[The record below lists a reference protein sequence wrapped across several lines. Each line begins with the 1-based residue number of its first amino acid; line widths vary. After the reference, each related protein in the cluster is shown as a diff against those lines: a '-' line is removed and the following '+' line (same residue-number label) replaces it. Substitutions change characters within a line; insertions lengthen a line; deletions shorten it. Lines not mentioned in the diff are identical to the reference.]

1 MLAQQVVNGLM
12 LGSIYVLVGVAFT
25 MTIGVLNFLNFS
37 IPAIFMLG
45 GMLTWGLIA
54 LAGLPWL
61 AAVALGFAAGG
72 LASLVVE
79 RFTYRW
85 LRTTHPDVPLISSVA
100 FLVLF
105 EHLIILYMGA
115 HIQRFPVPFGDANIR
130 AAGLIISIP
139 QLCAL
144 ALAIGLVAVLD
155 QLLRRTQLGRCL
167 RAIAESP
174 ETSRLLGIN
183 TNRIVPALFGISGMF
198 TALGGI
204 LFAANYLQVSPFM
217 GNEVALKGVA
227 AMIIGG
233 MGNIWGAVLGGLI
246 IGVIESLSIQFF
258 GGAVA
263 EIIIFAALL
272 LFLCVRPTGLY
283 GDRAVRMQRV

>member
-1 MLAQQVVNGLM
+1 MLAQQLINGVM

-45 GMLTWGLIA
+45 GMLSWALIV
-54 LAGLPWL
+54 LGQLPWL
-61 AAVALGFAAGG
+61 LGVALGLAAGG
-72 LASLVVE
+72 AASLVVE

-85 LRTTHPDVPLISSVA
+85 LRSSHPDVPLISSVG

-105 EHLIILYMGA
+105 EHLVIVYFGA
-115 HIQRFPVPFGDANIR
+115 HIQRFPVPFADANLR
-130 AAGLIISIP
+130 VGGLIVSIP
-139 QLCAL
+139 QLVAL
-144 ALAIGLVAVLD
+144 GLAIALVAALD
-155 QLLRRTQLGRCL
+155 WLLRRTQLGRSL

-174 ETSRLLGIN
+174 DTARLLGVD
-183 TNRIVPALFGISGMF
+183 TNRIVPALFAISGLF

-204 LFAANYLQVSPFM
+204 LFAATYLQVSPFI

-233 MGNIWGAVLGGLI
+233 MGNIWGAVLGGLL
-246 IGVIESLSIQFF
+246 IGVLEALSIHFF
-258 GGAVA
+258 GGARA
-263 EIIIFAALL
+263 EIVIFASLL
-272 LFLCVRPTGLY
+272 LFICIRPTGLY
-283 GDRAVRMQRV
+283 GDRGVRVQRV

>member
-1 MLAQQVVNGLM
+1 MLAQQTINGLM

-45 GMLTWGLIA
+45 GMTSWALIS
-54 LAGLPWL
+54 LGGLPWF
-61 AAVALGFAAGG
+61 AGVALGLLAGG
-72 LASLVVE
+72 LASFMVE

-85 LRTTHPDVPLISSVA
+85 LRSSHPDVPLISSVG

-105 EHLIILYMGA
+105 EHLVILYMGA

-130 AAGLIISIP
+130 VAGLIISIP

-144 ALAIGLVAVLD
+144 GIAIVLVAALA
-155 QLLRRTQLGRCL
+155 QLLRRTQLGRSL

-174 ETSRLLGIN
+174 ETARLLGVD
-183 TNRIVPALFGISGMF
+183 TNRIVPALFVISGVF

-204 LFAANYLQVSPFM
+204 LFAANYLQVSPFI

-233 MGNIWGAVLGGLI
+233 MGNIWGAVLGGLL
-246 IGVIESLSIQFF
+246 IGVLEALSIHFF
-258 GGAVA
+258 GGAAA
-263 EIIIFAALL
+263 EVVIFAALL
-272 LFLCVRPTGLY
+272 VFLCVRPTGLY
-283 GDRAVRMQRV
+283 GDRALRVQRV

>member
-1 MLAQQVVNGLM
+1 MLAQQVINGLM
-12 LGSIYVLVGVAFT
+12 LGCIYTLVGVAFT

-37 IPAIFMLG
+37 IPAVFMLG
-45 GMLTWGLIA
+45 GMLSWAFVVRLE
-54 LAGLPWL
+54 LPWF
-61 AAVALGFAAGG
+61 AGVALGLLCGG
-72 LASLVVE
+72 AASLIVE

-85 LRTTHPDVPLISSVA
+85 LKTSHPDVPLISSVG

-105 EHLIILYMGA
+105 EHLVVLYMGA
-115 HIQRFPVPFGDANIR
+115 HTQRFPVPFDDANIR
-130 AAGLIISIP
+130 AFGLIISIP

-144 ALAIGLVAVLD
+144 AMAVGLVAAFD
-155 QLLRRTQLGRCL
+155 QILRRTQLGRCL

-174 ETSRLLGIN
+174 ETARVLGID
-183 TNRIVPALFGISGMF
+183 TNRIVPALFALSGMF

-233 MGNIWGAVLGGLI
+233 MGNIWGAVLGGLL
-246 IGVIESLSIQFF
+246 IGVLESLSIQFF

-263 EIIIFAALL
+263 EIIIFGALL
-272 LFLCVRPTGLY
+272 LFLCIRPTGLY
-283 GDRAVRMQRV
+283 GDRGLRVQRV

>member
-12 LGSIYVLVGVAFT
+12 LGAIYVLVGVAFT

-45 GMLTWGLIA
+45 GMLSWGLIV

-61 AAVALGFAAGG
+61 LSVALGVAAGG

-85 LRTTHPDVPLISSVA
+85 LRSSHPDVPLISSVG

-105 EHLIILYMGA
+105 EHLVILYMGA

-130 AAGLIISIP
+130 AGGLIVSIP

-144 ALAIGLVAVLD
+144 VIAVSLVAALD
-155 QLLRRTQLGRCL
+155 RLLRRTQLGRCL

-174 ETSRLLGIN
+174 DTARLLGVD
-183 TNRIVPALFGISGMF
+183 TNRIVPALFIISGMF

-204 LFAANYLQVSPFM
+204 LFAANYLQVSPFI

-233 MGNIWGAVLGGLI
+233 MGNIWGAVLGGLL
-246 IGVIESLSIQFF
+246 IGVLESLSIHFF
-258 GGAVA
+258 GGANS
-263 EIIIFAALL
+263 EIVIFGSLL
-272 LFLCVRPTGLY
+272 LFLCIRPTGLY
-283 GDRAVRMQRV
+283 GDRGVRVQRV

>member
-1 MLAQQVVNGLM
+1 MLAQQLVNGLL
-12 LGSIYVLVGVAFT
+12 LGSIYTLVGVAFT

-45 GMLTWGLIA
+45 GMLSWALIV

-61 AAVALGFAAGG
+61 GAVALGLAAGG
-72 LASLVVE
+72 IASLIVE

-85 LRTTHPDVPLISSVA
+85 LKTTHPDVPLISSVA

-105 EHLIILYMGA
+105 EHLVILHLGA

-130 AAGLIISIP
+130 VAGLIISIP

-144 ALAIGLVAVLD
+144 GIAIGLVLVLD
-155 QLLRRTQLGRCL
+155 QVLRRTQLGRCL

-174 ETSRLLGIN
+174 DTARLIGVD

-204 LFAANYLQVSPFM
+204 LFATNYLQVSPFI

-233 MGNIWGAVLGGLI
+233 MGNIWGAVLGGLMIGIAESMSIHFVGGAAAETI
-246 IGVIESLSIQFF
+246 IF
-258 GGAVA
+258 GG
-263 EIIIFAALL
+263 LL
-272 LFLCVRPTGLY
+272 LFLCVRPTGLF
-283 GDRAVRMQRV
+283 GDRAVRTQRV

>member
-1 MLAQQVVNGLM
+1 MLAQQLINGLM

-45 GMLTWGLIA
+45 GMVSWGFIA
-54 LAGLPWL
+54 LAGLPWP
-61 AAVALGFAAGG
+61 VGVFLGFLCGG

-85 LRTTHPDVPLISSVA
+85 LKTSHVDVPLISSVG
-100 FLVLF
+100 FLLLF
-105 EHLIILYMGA
+105 ENLIILHAGTY
-115 HIQRFPVPFGDANIR
+115 IQRFPTPFADANVR
-130 AAGLIISIP
+130 TLGTVVSLP

-144 ALAIGLVAVLD
+144 VLTIALVLVLHGI
-155 QLLRRTQLGRCL
+155 LRRTHLGRSL

-174 ETSRLLGIN
+174 DTAVLLGIDI
-183 TNRIVPALFGISGMF
+183 NRIVPALFLISGLF

-204 LFAANYLQVSPFM
+204 FFAVSYLQVSPFM

-233 MGNIWGAVLGGLI
+233 MGNIWGAVLGGLV
-246 IGVIESLSIQFF
+246 IGMVEALSINFF
-258 GGAVA
+258 GGAIA
-263 EIIIFAALL
+263 EVIIYAALMTFL
-272 LFLCVRPTGLY
+272 LVKPTGLF
-283 GDRAVRMQRV
+283 GDRAIRAQRV